1 MNKKASYIFKKMRF
15 FKEREVYSNGLSSV
29 NSQGREWENFY
40 RNRWQH
46 DKVVR
51 TTHGVN
57 CTGSCSW
64 NVFVKEGIITWEM
77 QATDYPTTG
86 PDMPEYEPRGCPRG
100 ASFSWYTYSPLRVKH
115 PYIRGILLDYWRS
128 ALSNSNSPL
137 EAWASIAEDPEK
149 SRAYKKARGKGGFVR
164 ASWSELNELIAAQTL
179 YTTKKYGPDR
189 VIGFT
194 PIPAMSMVSYASGAR
209 FISLM
214 GGSMLSFYDWYADL
228 PPASPQVWGEQ
239 TDVPESGDWFNA
251 GYIIMWGSNVPMTRT
266 PDAHFMTEA
275 RYKGTKVIS
284 ISPDY
289 AESVKF
295 ADEWLGVEPGS
306 DGALAQ
312 AMTHV
317 ILKEFYVDNQ
327 TEYFYEY
334 SKKYTDLPFLMTLK
348 KDGDKFT
355 IDRFLRASDLDSSVT
370 NPEWKTVVLDKI
382 SGKLVV
388 PNGSIGHRWEHKAKW
403 NLNFID
409 ENGKEFD
416 PEMTMLG
423 QEDEMVIVKLPY
435 FDNKQRV
442 VLERSVPVKKIKVGN
457 ETYYVTMVFDVM
469 LANYGVKRS
478 EKDVGYPEN
487 YEDKSAYTP
496 AWQEEFTRISPQQVV
511 KIARE
516 FAQNAIDTKGKSM
529 IIMGAGINHWFHSDI
544 NYRTILNLVVLTGCE
559 GVSGG
564 GWAHYVGQEK
574 LRPFEGWA
582 TVAFAKDWSPAPRLQ
597 NGTSFFY
604 FATDQFRYEETPMSN
619 LISPTVEKARYEHP
633 ADYNVMSARLGWSAS
648 YPQFN
653 KNTFTLTKEARESGA
668 STDKEIVEYVAKE
681 LKEKKVKFAIEDPDA
696 PANFPR
702 TLFVWRANL
711 IGASGKG
718 HEYFLKHL
726 LGTEQGGVL
735 SNDSKELNSTT
746 EVKWEGKAPEGKLD
760 LLVNLEFRMSGT
772 ALYSDIVLPAA
783 TWYEKDD
790 MSSTDMHPF
799 IHPFNPAITP
809 PWEAK
814 ADWDIFKNISKSVSL
829 MAEKYMPDAQT
840 DIVASPMMHDTPGEM
855 AQPFGQIKDW
865 SKGEVDAIP
874 GKTMP
879 NLTVVERDYTQIYR
893 KYSSLGP
900 LARENPIGANGVNF
914 SAKEEYD
921 ALKHLIGIQN
931 EGIAKN
937 MPNLD
942 NAKNV
947 ANAMLSLSSA
957 SNGKVAQKA
966 WAVEA
971 EKTGL
976 DIGDTAKAKQE
987 EHFTHESITV
997 QPREGISTPVFTG
1010 HVKDGARYTP
1020 FNNNIDLLMPFRT
1033 LTGRQQFFMDH
1044 EMMLEYGEGFPVY
1057 KPTIATQPFTEID
1070 NVPREA
1076 GKTIN
1081 LKYLTPHGKWNIHSL
1096 YFETTQM
1103 LTLFRGGPTVWLNNE
1118 DADSIDVK
1126 DNDWIEVY
1134 NRRGVV
1140 TARAVVSHK
1149 MQRGSTYMYHAQDRT
1164 INTPVSDITNESG
1177 GTHNTPTS
1185 VFLKPTHLIGGYAQF
1200 SYGFNYYGATGHQRD
1215 VRVFIRKLKKVVWH
1229 ED

>member
-1 MNKKASYIFKKMRF
+1 MI
-15 FKEREVYSNGLSSV
+15 
-29 NSQGREWENFY
+29 
-40 RNRWQH
+40 
-46 DKVVR
+46 R

-115 PYIRGILLDYWRS
+115 PYIRGILLEFWRK
-128 ALSNSNSPL
+128 ALGKSNSPI
-137 EAWASIAEDPEK
+137 EAWASIVEDPEK

-228 PPASPQVWGEQ
+228 PPASPQMWGEQ

-266 PDAHFMTEA
+266 PDAHFMTEV

-348 KDGDKFT
+348 QDGDKFT

-388 PNGSIGHRWEHKAKW
+388 PNGSIGHRWEHKANW
-403 NLNFID
+403 NLKSID

-423 QEDEMVIVKLPY
+423 QEDEMVTVKLPY
-435 FDNKQRV
+435 FDNKQRI
-442 VLERSVPVKKIKVGN
+442 VLERSVPVKKIKVGKK
-457 ETYYVTMVFDVM
+457 TYYVTMVFDVM

-487 YEDKSAYTP
+487 YEDKAPYTP
-496 AWQEEFTRISPQQVV
+496 SWQEEFTRISPQQVV

-574 LRPFEGWA
+574 LRPFEGWQ

-619 LISPTVEKARYEHP
+619 LISPTIEKARYEHP

-653 KNTFTLTKEARESGA
+653 KNTLTLTKEAKESGA

-681 LKEKKVKFAIEDPDA
+681 LKEKKLQFSIEDPDA
-696 PANFPR
+696 PDNFPR

-711 IGASGKG
+711 IAASGKG

-746 EVKWEGKAPEGKLD
+746 EVKWEGEAPEGKLD

-814 ADWDIFKNISKSVSL
+814 ADWDIFKNISKTVST
-829 MAEKYMPDAQT
+829 MAEKYLPDTQT

-900 LARENPIGANGVNF
+900 LARENSIGANGVNF
-914 SAKEEYD
+914 SVKEEYD
-921 ALKHLIGIQN
+921 ALKHLVGIQN
-931 EGIAKN
+931 DGIAKN
-937 MPNLD
+937 MPNLE

-947 ANAMLSLSSA
+947 VNAMLSLSSA

-976 DIGDTAKAKQE
+976 DIGDVAKTKEE

-1010 HVKDGARYTP
+1010 HVKDGGRYTP

-1070 NVPREA
+1070 NVPFET

-1081 LKYLTPHGKWNIHSL
+1081 LKYITPHGKWNIHSM
-1096 YFETTQM
+1096 YFDSERM
-1103 LTLFRGGPTVWLNNE
+1103 LTLFRGGPTVWINNE

-1149 MQRGSTYMYHAQDRT
+1149 MQKGSTYMYHAQDRT
-1164 INTPVSDITNESG
+1164 INTPVSGITKESG
-1177 GTHNTPTS
+1177 GTHNSPTS
-1185 VFLKPTHLIGGYAQF
+1185 IFLKPTHLIGGYAQF
-1200 SYGFNYYGATGHQRD
+1200 SYGFNYYGPTGHQRD
-1215 VRVFIRKLKKVVWH
+1215 ARVFIRKLRKAVWH